1 MRYYALG
8 GLTLVAA
15 LSPLT
20 SLLPLAACMAS
31 PPREDAT
38 VHSMDTNQTQ
48 SEPSGAIADTGE
60 RQAQNCP
67 AEPLNG
73 FFKCASRSP
82 TYHLCQCCPDTPPAC
97 TEERCGSSA
106 SFFTTE
112 RSPSEWPTSRCET
125 ALLKGCLCRAKQLYE
140 CADVEYDES
149 DEYLAQTTH
158 EQRVEAV
165 RHVVE
170 MFGGWENVPGYR
182 PRETPVVDSSLNK
195 DQSLD
200 VTETW
205 PSLTSWMRTAV
216 AREAFAGT

>member
-1 MRYYALG
+1 MLLGLRFLISALFFTLCG
-8 GLTLVAA
+8 IPTKYHHLCLPSNPTLT
-15 LSPLT
+15 PH
-20 SLLPLAACMAS
+20 P
-31 PPREDAT
+31 
-38 VHSMDTNQTQ
+38 Q
-48 SEPSGAIADTGE
+48 
-60 RQAQNCP
+60 
-67 AEPLNG
+67 NG

-82 TYHLCQCCPDTPPAC
+82 TYHLCQCCPDTPPTC

-112 RSPSEWPTSRCET
+112 TSPSEWPTSRCET

-149 DEYLAQTTH
+149 DECLAQTTH

-195 DQSLD
+195 DQGLD
-200 VTETW
+200 MAETW
-205 PSLTSWMRTAV
+205 PSLTSWMRIAV